1 MFVNNP
7 KLINYYKKSYRDK
20 LSELRERRDDFYWNM
35 KQETVRI
42 RKTKRRIFKKL
53 MIFKQNCGLPWWLRL
68 QRICLPMQ
76 ETQFQSLDWKDSPE
90 EGNSNPLQYSCLE
103 NSMDIGAS
111 QATVHG
117 VTKSQTRLSD

>member
-1 MFVNNP
+1 MFINNP
-7 KLINYYKKSYRDK
+7 KLITYYKKSYRDK

-68 QRICLPMQ
+68 QRICLPMR
-76 ETQFQSLDWKDSPE
+76 ETQFQSLDWKDPPKKGIATHSNILVWRISWTE
-90 EGNSNPLQYSCLE
+90 EPGRLQPL
-103 NSMDIGAS
+103 GS
-111 QATVHG
+111 QRVRHH
-117 VTKSQTRLSD
+117 